1 MEKLEPDLFVS
12 LVILMGEGEEIE
24 LSEKSDNVWM
34 YATAGTPNGVLLDV
48 MCGGDE

>member
-1 MEKLEPDLFVS
+1 
-12 LVILMGEGEEIE
+12 MGNGEEVE